1 MFRQINGK
9 CRCCGEETGLSVIYD
24 DSLICASCDENIG
37 KSLARNQSAEC
48 SSCRKEKSLLALEG
62 SESAGYVCWTCKPEG
77 ECSFCGLEKR
87 LPFVGG
93 NPNQGYFLFCREC
106 GDKIKE
112 VNENYEHVN

>member
-1 MFRQINGK
+1 MLRQVKGK
-9 CRCCGEETGLSVIYD
+9 CRCCEMKTVLSVIRD
-24 DSLICASCDENIG
+24 NSFICSPCDGKIE
-37 KSLARNQSAEC
+37 KSLARNQTAPC
-48 SSCRKEKSLLALEG
+48 RSCRKEKSLLALEG